1 MPIVRANVWDAADG
15 AMHALTPGAAQVY
28 GLIAREKTVLAE
40 YTASS
45 GNFPTVTRL
54 LLAKIPATDGRMS
67 YVYDKH
73 VFHYIVEDQLTFLC
87 MADDD
92 LKRRVS
98 FMFLED
104 MKSKFRAMYGMRGQT
119 AIAFAMNDE
128 FQHVIRRQMEYYN
141 ANPEA
146 DALTRV
152 QQQLDEVKDSMVENI
167 EKVLDRGEKFELLVD
182 RTDKLNRQSV
192 KFERS
197 TVQLRKAMWRR
208 NIKLW
213 TFLVVL
219 GLVRSTW
226 NGFL

>member
-1 MPIVRANVWDAADG
+1 MPIV
-15 AMHALTPGAAQVY
+15 Y
-28 GLIAREKTVLAE
+28 GLVAREKTVLAE

-54 LLAKIPATDGRMS
+54 LLAKIPGTDGRMS

-73 VFHYIVEDQLTFLC
+73 VFHYIVEDQLTYLC

-141 ANPEA
+141 ANPDA

-152 QQQLDEVKDSMVENI
+152 QQQLDDVKDSMVENI
-167 EKVLDRGEKFELLVD
+167 EKVLHRGEKFELLVD

-219 GLVRSTW
+219 GLFVLYLIVSMAC
-226 NGFL
+226 GFDFSSCSGKHE